1 MSAWWTLH
9 YISIMCDIYGHVKR
23 TICECVR
30 LMDIK
35 AGVDRWIKEK
45 AMVGDIRGT
54 NNVRAVDR
62 AIDILQCFLPDKP
75 WMSVLEIQK
84 KVPLSRPTLYR
95 LLQTLAVKGLVRAEG
110 EPRRFALDYGIGRL
124 ARSWIAGIDVIELAR
139 PILERLRTETGET
152 SALFVRRGNLRQCV
166 LELTSSHVL
175 AISRGVGETDH
186 VLRGASG
193 KAILAFMGKND
204 AALVMRTLPKAINA
218 KQLSADLARVRRD
231 GLAISRGEVFVGAIA
246 IAAPYFDHTDRV
258 VGSVGVFGPQARLDG
273 TWVTKTTASV
283 AKSAVQLSAALG
295 KIALTR

>member
-1 MSAWWTLH
+1 
-9 YISIMCDIYGHVKR
+9 MCDIYGHVKR

-45 AMVGDIRGT
+45 AMVGDTRGT

-139 PILERLRTETGET
+139 PILEQLRTETGET

-258 VGSVGVFGPQARLDG
+258 VGSVGVFGPQARHNG

-295 KIALTR
+295 KIAPTR